1 MGGLVAL
8 FDILG
13 RRPIDAALLERMTDA
28 LAHRGPD
35 GAGLHVEPGLGLDR
49 RADQGVDRRSP
60 FAGNRDAGQQS

>member
-1 MGGLVAL
+1 MCGLVAL

-35 GAGLHVEPGLGLDR
+35 GAGLHVAVPSAASHDFGVALKIMGDGL
-49 RADQGVDRRSP
+49 V
-60 FAGNRDAGQQS
+60 